1 MLLPLYSRAV
11 SEQDERF
18 SYFASVGVN
27 AYITIQLS
35 FLPES
40 ERRSTRVAARTFC
53 PDFDHHMEVSCDLL
67 VQRSSGETCSLAEQL
82 EEASAVFT
90 VWNRESRKGL
100 RKPILFYWPQLHEN
114 VENVFIIRT
123 HVLFVAAVISHKP
136 KDVMLGT
143 VKIPLADLI
152 HKRTGMLHSLW
163 LLDQIDFLICTQS
176 LCFFF
181 QT

>member
-1 MLLPLYSRAV
+1 MLLPLCSRVV

-40 ERRSTRVAARTFC
+40 EKRSTRVAARTFC

-67 VQRSSGETCSLAEQL
+67 IQRSSGETCSLAEQL

-100 RKPILFYWPQLHEN
+100 RKPTLFDHNYMKMLKIYSLYL
-114 VENVFIIRT
+114 F
-123 HVLFVAAVISHKP
+123 VLFVAAVITHKP
-136 KDVMLGT
+136 RDVMMGT
-143 VKIPLADLI
+143 VKIPLADLV
-152 HKRTGMLHSLW
+152 HKRTGMLHSL
-163 LLDQIDFLICTQS
+163 
-176 LCFFF
+176 
-181 QT
+181 